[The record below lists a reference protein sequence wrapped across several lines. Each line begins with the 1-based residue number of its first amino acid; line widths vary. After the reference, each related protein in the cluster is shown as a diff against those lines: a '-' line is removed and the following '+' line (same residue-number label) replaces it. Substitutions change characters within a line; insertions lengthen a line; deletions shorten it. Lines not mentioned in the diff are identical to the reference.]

1 MRAARN
7 TGQDDPDL
15 QASLEQAKRR
25 FDGLLVEVDQ
35 DLRNQWQ
42 VWDEADAAARKTAE
56 KTMVAL
62 LDRRRYLS
70 NLVRDV
76 NETLGA

>member
-7 TGQDDPDL
+7 TGHDDPDL
-15 QASLEQAKRR
+15 QAALEQAKRR

-42 VWDEADAAARKTAE
+42 LWDEADAAARKTAE